1 MKAFIFFF
9 LLFTFLTH
17 SQQNPIF
24 KNEVIS
30 INKKYD
36 SIWNPS
42 LETIVFTGSSS
53 VRMWKN
59 LQDVFP
65 NHQIINS
72 GFGGSEAIDLLG
84 YTHELILKFKPKK
97 VFIYEG
103 DNDLFAKKRPKDIIS
118 SLAAIITQ
126 IKNQNETTKIILISP
141 KPSIVRWNLKSKYKR
156 FNRKLQ
162 RFCKKNND
170 LEFANVW
177 NIMLDKKKLKT
188 ELFIDDGLHMNDHGY
203 QLWYSVIKNYMN

>member
-1 MKAFIFFF
+1 M
-9 LLFTFLTH
+9 FTFLTH

-188 ELFIDDGLHMNDHGY
+188 ELFIDDGLHMNDQGY

>member
-1 MKAFIFFF
+1 
-9 LLFTFLTH
+9 LTH

>member
-1 MKAFIFFF
+1 
-9 LLFTFLTH
+9 LTH

-188 ELFIDDGLHMNDHGY
+188 ELFIDDGLHMNDQGY